1 MIFIIIALITALV
14 FPCALIN
21 AVTSEKKRYMDGSQ
35 LHEHCVD
42 DRSNIVFSVSV
53 ILKG

>member
-21 AVTSEKKRYMDGSQ
+21 AVTSEKNKDIWTAVSCTSIVLMIGAILFSQ
-35 LHEHCVD
+35 
-42 DRSNIVFSVSV
+42 SA
-53 ILKG
+53 